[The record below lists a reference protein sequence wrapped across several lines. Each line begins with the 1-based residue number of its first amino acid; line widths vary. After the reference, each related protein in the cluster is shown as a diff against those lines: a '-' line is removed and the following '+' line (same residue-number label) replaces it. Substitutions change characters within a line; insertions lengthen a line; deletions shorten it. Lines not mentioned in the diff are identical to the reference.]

1 MDICYPSLRAPLPR
15 GQAAAAACDPA
26 RFVSVPVDPG
36 EHRQLLAVTAGAAGR
51 VVRRPCQCRARTED
65 CPRVFCGAGMPCHGM
80 VLTSRPCRGEF
91 FPCNPSP
98 SGVLRLPPWYFSA
111 MVLLSAAAAA
121 GRHKAVLLELVRAQ
135 PPCCSSS
142 SAACSIII
150 RLN

>member
-51 VVRRPCQCRARTED
+51 EVRRPCQCCARTED

-91 FPCNPSP
+91 FPCNPST

-111 MVLLSAAAAA
+111 PPPPP
-121 GRHKAVLLELVRAQ
+121 GGTR
-135 PPCCSSS
+135 PCCSSS
-142 SAACSIII
+142 SGRSRRAAPVPVQ
-150 RLN
+150 RVQ